1 MRKSNLKTLGLL
13 TLTSALAAC
22 GEGIPMTPEEEAMM
36 AEQESALVIP
46 GRPSRDGEPRPQ
58 PVLQDQVLARA
69 YGYLSQ
75 AGFSNPSALGRVKE
89 VVICDTQASQGSVT
103 FNRGETRTCTW
114 QQTEPGW
121 VLQSVAVDVKE
132 NKNGRGSYS
141 YNTMAAN
148 GQFFMH
154 IQEIGDKWKAAID
167 LSTKA
172 KDVEATKKLDFEYQR
187 HMERLVNLSAN
198 QNTVHLEV
206 TANGGLFKKS
216 VIHVVLKG
224 TLVRVE

>member
-1 MRKSNLKTLGLL
+1 M
-13 TLTSALAAC
+13 TS
-22 GEGIPMTPEEEAMM
+22 EEEAMM
-36 AEQESALVIP
+36 AEQESALLP
-46 GRPSRDGEPRPQ
+46 PERPSRGGEPVPSPNLQ
-58 PVLQDQVLARA
+58 PVLQDQVLTRA

-75 AGFSNPSALGRVKE
+75 AGFSNPSALGTVKE

-121 VLQSVAVDVKE
+121 VLQSVAVEVKE
-132 NKNGRGSYS
+132 NKNDRGSYS

-154 IQEIGDKWKAAID
+154 LQEIGDKWKAAID
-167 LSTKA
+167 LSAKA
-172 KDVEATKKLDFEYQR
+172 KDVEATKKLDFDYQR
-187 HMERLVNLSAN
+187 HMERLVNLAAN